1 MIQQPPVESFAPVTD
16 DLACAEPQV
25 AEVLLS
31 AGQAAALEEEAH
43 RQGLT
48 AGQLLRRLVADF
60 LRARQRRA

>member
-1 MIQQPPVESFAPVTD
+1 MMQQSPVESFVPVAD
-16 DLACAEPQV
+16 EVARAEPQV

-31 AGQAAALEEEAH
+31 ADQAAALEEEAH

-60 LRARQRRA
+60 LRRARQR